1 MKNPWPRE
9 NSKFRTHNH
18 VCTSLRQAS
27 LKQKEN
33 WNYSII
39 VILSRL
45 NIRSMIQ
52 STTKKKTTCKK
63 NESSN
68 NPRKGNNRGIQT
80 RVPTCVSSSDN
91 PTLALVLTFSTDNFL
106 RPEGLG
112 ATFRVEEEGIT
123 HRSCHNACRFNAVF
137 NWHQQHKRCNVTYAS
152 QMLPILQNSKWHS
165 GNNSLIHAIFLTVQN
180 VIL

>member
-1 MKNPWPRE
+1 VHITKTGQSETKRE
-9 NSKFRTHNH
+9 LKLQYHCHFVKTQHKKYDSK
-18 VCTSLRQAS
+18 
-27 LKQKEN
+27 
-33 WNYSII
+33 YY
-39 VILSRL
+39 
-45 NIRSMIQ
+45 
-52 STTKKKTTCKK
+52 KKKTTCKK

-137 NWHQQHKRCNVTYAS
+137 N
-152 QMLPILQNSKWHS
+152 
-165 GNNSLIHAIFLTVQN
+165 
-180 VIL
+180 

>member
-52 STTKKKTTCKK
+52 STTKKETQPAKK
-63 NESSN
+63 WEFKQSYK
-68 NPRKGNNRGIQT
+68 RKQQGMQT

-123 HRSCHNACRFNAVF
+123 HRSCHNACRLNALF

-152 QMLPILQNSKWHS
+152 QMLPILQNSKDCVSLLQLWCFKRLCIQHS
-165 GNNSLIHAIFLTVQN
+165 K
-180 VIL
+180 